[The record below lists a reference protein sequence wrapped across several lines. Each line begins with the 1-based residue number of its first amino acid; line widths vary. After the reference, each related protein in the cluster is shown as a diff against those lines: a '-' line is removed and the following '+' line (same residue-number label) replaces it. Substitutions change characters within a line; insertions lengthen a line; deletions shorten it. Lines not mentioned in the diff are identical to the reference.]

1 MGLASILPTLSLIL
15 VGQSAKPAPK
25 PAPKIDA
32 LIDVAVYNR
41 LSTQGDVWFEDGDYP
56 RVIELL
62 RYQVELYPSDYDLA
76 TNLGWLLE
84 STERPEEA
92 TKVYIAYA
100 KRNPNDPDALL
111 PEAQQYFLKRKY
123 DQSLA
128 VALRGLNGPNAKRAH
143 PNLYRIAAN
152 SYERLG
158 KFAESEKIWDRY
170 LKLNPD
176 DASALNRRATVRK
189 KQGKN

>member
-1 MGLASILPTLSLIL
+1 MGLATFLPSISLVLI
-15 VGQSAKPAPK
+15 GQTATPANA
-25 PAPKIDA
+25 PAIDS

-92 TKVYIAYA
+92 TKVYTAYA

-111 PEAQQYFLKRKY
+111 PEAQQYFLKRQY
-123 DQSLA
+123 DKA
-128 VALRGLNGPNAKRAH
+128 VRVAIRGLDGPNAKRAH

-158 KFAESEKIWDRY
+158 KFAESERIWDRY

-176 DASALNRRATVRK
+176 DVSAKNRRATVRK
-189 KQGKN
+189 KQGKS